1 MKFRDILLCVEPLRQ
16 GSALI
21 ENAVGF
27 AKKQASNLTGLYTM
41 EIFDFPG
48 YVQAQLPKEVLDN
61 YRKVLFEEAERAE
74 AVFKEKCTA
83 ADVHWDWRQVEGE
96 RAESVIENARL
107 ADLVLLAGGDS
118 GSETPTGESSSRIM
132 LECGRPVL
140 LVPPTP
146 MDKDAGSRVLVAWN
160 GRREAVR
167 AVHDA
172 LPLLESADW
181 VKVVMVNAG
190 ADAPDAGD
198 LPGSAL
204 CHHLARHG
212 VKAEAQAVKARGQS
226 DGAALM
232 ALAEKEKANLVVMGA
247 YGHARWRELVV
258 GGVTD
263 HVLRHA
269 TIPVFLSH

>member
-1 MKFRDILLCVEPLRQ
+1 MKFRDILLSVEPIRQ
-16 GSALI
+16 GTALI
-21 ENAVGF
+21 DNAVAF
-27 AKKQASNLTGLYTM
+27 AKRQGSNLTGLYPM

-48 YVQAQLPKEVLDN
+48 YIQAQLPKEVLEN
-61 YRKVLFEEAERAE
+61 YRVVHYEEAERAE
-74 AVFKEKCTA
+74 AAFREKCTA
-83 ADVHWDWRQVEGE
+83 ADVHWDWRREEGE
-96 RAESVIENARL
+96 RAELVIESARL
-107 ADLVLLAGGDS
+107 ADLVLLAGGET
-118 GSETPTGESSSRIM
+118 GGETPTSESSTRIM

-140 LVPPTP
+140 LLPPTP
-146 MDKDAGSRVLVAWN
+146 MDENAGSRVLVAWN

-172 LPLLESADW
+172 LPLLESADD
-181 VKVVMVNAG
+181 VKVVMVDLG
-190 ADAPDAGD
+190 AESPDSGD

-204 CHHLARHG
+204 CQHLARHG
-212 VKAEAQAVKARGQS
+212 VKAEAQQVKARGQS
-226 DGAALM
+226 DGAALL

-247 YGHARWRELVV
+247 YGHARWRELVI

>member
-1 MKFRDILLCVEPLRQ
+1 MKFRDILLCVEPNRLD
-16 GSALI
+16 SALI
-21 ENAVGF
+21 ENAVAF
-27 AKKQASNLTGLYTM
+27 ANRQGSNLTGLYPI

-48 YVQAQLPKEVLDN
+48 YIQAQLPKEVLEN
-61 YRKVLFEEAERAE
+61 YRSVHFERAERAE
-74 AVFKEKCTA
+74 ALFRETCTA
-83 ADVHWDWRQVEGE
+83 ANVSCDWCSIEGE
-96 RAESVIENARL
+96 RAEMVIENARL
-107 ADLVLLAGGDS
+107 ADLVLLAGGQN
-118 GSETPTGESSSRIM
+118 GSQTATGESSSRIM

-140 LVPPTP
+140 LLPPTP
-146 MDKDAGSRVLVAWN
+146 MDNDTGSRVLVAWN

-172 LPLLESADW
+172 LPLLESADE
-181 VKVVMVNAG
+181 VKVVMVNPG
-190 ADAPDAGD
+190 ANAPDAGD

-212 VKAEAQAVKARGQS
+212 VKSEAREVRASGQS

-232 ALAEKEKANLVVMGA
+232 TLAAEEKANLVVMGA